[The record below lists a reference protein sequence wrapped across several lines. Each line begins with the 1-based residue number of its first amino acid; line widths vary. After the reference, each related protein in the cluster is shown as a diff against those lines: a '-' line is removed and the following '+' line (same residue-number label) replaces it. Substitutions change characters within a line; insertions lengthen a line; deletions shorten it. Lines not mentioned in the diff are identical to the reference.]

1 MLRFRSSIY
10 LALAGVLVAAL
21 WQLATPAAEPA
32 KSGALPDEASHPGTS
47 SAARAA
53 SAGTA
58 SASLPFQSAGMASNL
73 PETGAQHARQQLEK
87 TLRDYQPG
95 ARSPEQKIGIKQ
107 SLLQLQRDPV
117 ARALMVEMFFSA
129 NEPQLAHTLYSLI
142 RDADLK
148 DAALVEQLIERDRS
162 MPAATAATTAAN
174 NANNANNTS
183 SATTPGASPDAL
195 ATKARIM
202 DLISDLGTQDQTRY
216 SMVVDD
222 YLAQM
227 ANHPDP
233 QLHIRAATQRIWYL
247 NQHQPHNLAAQEKYL
262 ADSAPVVRQEVYSLL
277 EARLENQT
285 LSGQAQ
291 WVTALS
297 AALKADYPGASAEEK
312 TRISALLLAL
322 GKNKAT
328 L

>member
-1 MLRFRSSIY
+1 MLRFRSSIC

-32 KSGALPDEASHPGTS
+32 KSGAQPDEASHPGAS

-53 SAGTA
+53 SSGTA
-58 SASLPFQSAGMASNL
+58 SASLPFQSAGIASNL
-73 PETGAQHARQQLEK
+73 PETGAQQARQQLEK

-117 ARALMVEMFFSA
+117 VRALMVEMFFSA

-148 DAALVEQLIERDRS
+148 DAALVEQLIERDRR
-162 MPAATAATTAAN
+162 MPAATATTTVAN
-174 NANNANNTS
+174 NGNNTS

>member
-1 MLRFRSSIY
+1 MFRIHSSSS
-10 LALAGVLVAAL
+10 LLLVGVLLAGLWHVAGPSADPVQDGVGAGNAPQQAASSASRPPMPHAPAL
-21 WQLATPAAEPA
+21 IAGMPSPFAG
-32 KSGALPDEASHPGTS
+32 SGALPVTS
-47 SAARAA
+47 NL
-53 SAGTA
+53 
-58 SASLPFQSAGMASNL
+58 SAS
-73 PETGAQHARQQLEK
+73 GAQQLRQQFEK
-87 TLRDYQPG
+87 NLRDYQPA
-95 ARSPEQKIGIKQ
+95 ARSPEQKIRIKH
-107 SLLQLQRDPV
+107 SLHQLQHDPV

-129 NEPQLAHTLYSLI
+129 HEPELAHTLYGLI

-148 DAALVEQLIERDRS
+148 NAALVEQLIERDGR
-162 MPAATAATTAAN
+162 MRVGTA
-174 NANNANNTS
+174 
-183 SATTPGASPDAL
+183 SAEAI

-202 DLISDLGTQDQTRY
+202 DLIADLGTQDQTRY
-216 SMVVDD
+216 SMVVDA
-222 YLAQM
+222 YLAQL

-262 ADSAPVVRQEVYSLL
+262 FDSAPVVRQEVYSLL

-291 WVTALS
+291 LVAALN

-312 TRISALLLAL
+312 SRISALLLAL
-322 GKNKAT
+322 TGNKAT